1 MFLVFIFS
9 PSQSLAGVLLYLQGL
24 SSTDE
29 YIATQAPLPTTMA
42 DFWKMVFEQSS
53 GVIVMLADPVE
64 NRRVII

>member
-1 MFLVFIFS
+1 MYM
-9 PSQSLAGVLLYLQGL
+9 YLQGL

-29 YIATQAPLPTTMA
+29 YIATQAPLPSTMA